1 MPVPSGLEAKY
12 QKNIIGVGAQMWTEW
27 TPTYKDVEY
36 KTFPR
41 IAAIAEIGWTGSR
54 DYEDFDDLNDYTSP
68 LYKIFTSDIFKNEES
83 GEEMSI

>member
-27 TPTYKDVEY
+27 TPDYKDVEY

-41 IAAIAEIGWTGSR
+41 IAAIAEVGWSGSR
-54 DYEDFDDLNDYTSP
+54 DYDDFVSRLKRIGEGWTERGIYFP
-68 LYKIFTSDIFKNEES
+68 KEE
-83 GEEMSI
+83 IK